1 MQEEEEEA
9 EDVLNMNYGFIEDTH
24 SFKVAR
30 SKEEKG
36 EKQETL
42 FCHRDEANEVKY
54 EMTNKKE
61 KK

>member
-1 MQEEEEEA
+1 MK
-9 EDVLNMNYGFIEDTH
+9 YGFIEDAH
-24 SFKVAR
+24 SYKVGR

-54 EMTNKKE
+54 EMKNYPGGHGERKKS
-61 KK
+61 